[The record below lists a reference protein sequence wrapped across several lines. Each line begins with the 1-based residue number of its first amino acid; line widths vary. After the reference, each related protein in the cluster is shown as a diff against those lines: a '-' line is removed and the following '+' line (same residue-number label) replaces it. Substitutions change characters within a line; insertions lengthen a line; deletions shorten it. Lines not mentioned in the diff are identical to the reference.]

1 MHAEITCESMKQ
13 VLFIIVSLLVAVQL
27 SAVETYA
34 YAQKDST
41 TLYLDIHRPTPGSQ
55 TAIDSVQK
63 PVILYLFGGGFK
75 SGSRDQA
82 YLMPWYQLLNDNGY
96 TVVAIDY
103 RLGMKG
109 YKMGKGIIGIAKS
122 VSRFCESQNMG
133 VEDMFSAIRYLSEH
147 AEIGVDVNNIVL
159 SGSSA
164 GAIICLATA
173 QTLSNGVPEG
183 LPEGFA
189 LRGVMSFAGAII
201 SEHGAPKFKTTPCP
215 ILFFHGMND
224 NAVAYKH
231 YGAFG
236 KGMWGSS
243 YYAAKLA
250 KKGGNYCIYRFKDRA
265 HDVAAYFNLLW
276 SEEKDFLEKNV
287 MKGDCRIIDALV
299 DDPALPVWKE
309 WGTVT
314 PQEMYNGK

>member
-1 MHAEITCESMKQ
+1 MKQ
-13 VLFIIVSLLVAVQL
+13 ILFIIVSLLVAVQL

-41 TLYLDIHRPTPGSQ
+41 TLYLDIHRPTQGSQ
-55 TAIDSVQK
+55 TAIDGVQK

-75 SGSRDQA
+75 SGSRNQA
-82 YLMPWYQLLNDNGY
+82 YLLPWYQLLNDNGY

-109 YKMGKGIIGIAKS
+109 YQMGKGFIGVAKS
-122 VSRFCESQNMG
+122 VGRFCESQKMG
-133 VEDMFSAIRYLSEH
+133 VEDVFSAISYLSDH
-147 AEIGVDVNNIVL
+147 AEIGVDVNNLVL

-164 GAIICLATA
+164 GAIISLASA
-173 QTLSNGVPEG
+173 QTLSTSVSEG

-215 ILFFHGMND
+215 ILFFHGLND

-243 YYAAKLA
+243 YY
-250 KKGGNYCIYRFKDRA
+250 GGNYCIYRFKNRA
-265 HDVAAYFNLLW
+265 HDVAAYINLLW
-276 SEEKDFLEKNV
+276 SEEQAFLEKNV
-287 MKGDCRIIDALV
+287 MQGDRRIVDALV

-309 WGTVT
+309 WGTMT
-314 PQEMYNGK
+314 PQDMYNGK